1 MHEALLLNPY
11 EIDAAAEVINRA
23 LNMPEDERS
32 LRMSRLRRREM
43 DHDVNHWMRS
53 FMKAMGSGGE
63 DDDIGTTRLQPVT
76 VDDFD
81 DYLLDYIGYSHKL
94 ALLLDYDGT
103 LAPIAPH
110 PDLATLP
117 QETKNVLQRL
127 SNINDVYIAIISGR
141 GVENVKNMVGIE
153 GITYAGNHGLEILH
167 PDGSKFVRKNA
178 VTQLIME
185 LINLETGSPNA
196 SRVR

>member
-1 MHEALLLNPY
+1 MHFRNF
-11 EIDAAAEVINRA
+11 R
-23 LNMPEDERS
+23 
-32 LRMSRLRRREM
+32 
-43 DHDVNHWMRS
+43 
-53 FMKAMGSGGE
+53 
-63 DDDIGTTRLQPVT
+63 
-76 VDDFD
+76 
-81 DYLLDYIGYSHKL
+81 YIGYSHKL

-127 SNINDVYIAIISGR
+127 CNINDVYIAIISGR

-167 PDGSKFVRKNA
+167 PDGSKFVHPMPVEYAEKVSGLLKALQDSVSLKLSFMRKLYVYYYVMTLTKVSA
-178 VTQLIME
+178 ISHE
-185 LINLETGSPNA
+185 FLENF
-196 SRVR
+196 